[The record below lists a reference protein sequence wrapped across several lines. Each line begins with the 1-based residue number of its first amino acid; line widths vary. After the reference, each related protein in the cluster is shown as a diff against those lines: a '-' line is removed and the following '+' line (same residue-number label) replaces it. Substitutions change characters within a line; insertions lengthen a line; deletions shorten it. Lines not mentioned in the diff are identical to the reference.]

1 MEDQHFF
8 VVHVKINSAV
18 NQLVLIKAWQFTKKN
33 LIDMKNL
40 KGVIMANHA
49 SAKKRS
55 RQNKVRNTVN
65 SQYLSKFRTALN
77 KFKSSVE
84 EKNDHE
90 IQKSFSAVNSIMA
103 KALKR
108 GIFKKEYIS
117 RKLSSLS
124 KQISKK

>member
-1 MEDQHFF
+1 
-8 VVHVKINSAV
+8 
-18 NQLVLIKAWQFTKKN
+18 
-33 LIDMKNL
+33 
-40 KGVIMANHA
+40 MANHA

-55 RQNKVRNTVN
+55 RQNKVRNSVN

-77 KFKSSVE
+77 KFDNSLK
-84 EKNDHE
+84 EKNDQE
-90 IQKSFSAVNSIMA
+90 IQKSYSAVNSIMA
-103 KALKR
+103 KALKK

>member
-1 MEDQHFF
+1 
-8 VVHVKINSAV
+8 
-18 NQLVLIKAWQFTKKN
+18 
-33 LIDMKNL
+33 
-40 KGVIMANHA
+40 MANHV

-55 RQNKVRNTVN
+55 RQNLVRNSVN
-65 SQYLSKFRTALN
+65 SQYLSKFRTVLN
-77 KFKSSVE
+77 KFKSSLE
-84 EKNDHE
+84 SKNDQE

-103 KALKR
+103 KASKK

>member
-1 MEDQHFF
+1 
-8 VVHVKINSAV
+8 
-18 NQLVLIKAWQFTKKN
+18 
-33 LIDMKNL
+33 
-40 KGVIMANHA
+40 MANHA

-55 RQNKVRNTVN
+55 RQNKVRNSVN

-77 KFKSSVE
+77 KFQISLES
-84 EKNDHE
+84 KNDEE
-90 IQKSFSAVNSIMA
+90 IDKSFRSVNSIMA
-103 KALKR
+103 KALKK

>member
-1 MEDQHFF
+1 
-8 VVHVKINSAV
+8 
-18 NQLVLIKAWQFTKKN
+18 
-33 LIDMKNL
+33 
-40 KGVIMANHA
+40 MANHV

-65 SQYLSKFRTALN
+65 SQYLSRFRTALN
-77 KFKSSVE
+77 KFNLSVNAQKDE
-84 EKNDHE
+84 E

-103 KALKR
+103 KALKK

-124 KQISKK
+124 KQFSKK

>member
-1 MEDQHFF
+1 
-8 VVHVKINSAV
+8 
-18 NQLVLIKAWQFTKKN
+18 
-33 LIDMKNL
+33 
-40 KGVIMANHA
+40 MANHV

-55 RQNKVRNTVN
+55 RQNKVRNSVN
-65 SQYLSKFRTALN
+65 SQYHSKFRTALN
-77 KFKSSVE
+77 KFRSSIDA
-84 EKNDHE
+84 KNEQE

-103 KALKR
+103 KALKK

>member
-1 MEDQHFF
+1 
-8 VVHVKINSAV
+8 
-18 NQLVLIKAWQFTKKN
+18 
-33 LIDMKNL
+33 
-40 KGVIMANHA
+40 MANHA

-55 RQNKVRNTVN
+55 RQNKVRKTVN

-77 KFKSSVE
+77 NFNTSVE
-84 EKNDHE
+84 AKNDQE

-103 KALKR
+103 KALKK

>member
-1 MEDQHFF
+1 
-8 VVHVKINSAV
+8 
-18 NQLVLIKAWQFTKKN
+18 
-33 LIDMKNL
+33 
-40 KGVIMANHA
+40 MANHI

-55 RQNKVRNTVN
+55 RQNKVRKTVN

-77 KFKSSVE
+77 KFQSSIKA
-84 EKNDHE
+84 KNEQE

-103 KALKR
+103 KALKK
-108 GIFKKEYIS
+108 GIFKKQNIS

>member
-1 MEDQHFF
+1 
-8 VVHVKINSAV
+8 
-18 NQLVLIKAWQFTKKN
+18 
-33 LIDMKNL
+33 
-40 KGVIMANHA
+40 MANHA

-55 RQNKVRNTVN
+55 RQNKTKNTVN
-65 SQYLSKFRTALN
+65 SQYLSKFRNALN

-84 EKNDHE
+84 AKNEEE
-90 IQKSFSAVNSIMA
+90 IQKSFSIVNSIMA
-103 KALKR
+103 RASKK

>member
-1 MEDQHFF
+1 
-8 VVHVKINSAV
+8 
-18 NQLVLIKAWQFTKKN
+18 
-33 LIDMKNL
+33 
-40 KGVIMANHA
+40 MANHP

-55 RQNKVRNTVN
+55 RQNKIKNAVN
-65 SQYLSKFRTALN
+65 SQYITKFRTALN
-77 KFKSSVE
+77 RLNASMDA
-84 EKNDHE
+84 KNDQE

-103 KALKR
+103 KALKK

>member
-1 MEDQHFF
+1 
-8 VVHVKINSAV
+8 
-18 NQLVLIKAWQFTKKN
+18 
-33 LIDMKNL
+33 
-40 KGVIMANHA
+40 MANHA

-55 RQNKVRNTVN
+55 RQNKVKNTVN

-77 KFKSSVE
+77 KFQSSVE
-84 EKNDHE
+84 AKNDQE

-103 KALKR
+103 KAVKK
-108 GIFKKEYIS
+108 GIFKKENIS

>member
-1 MEDQHFF
+1 
-8 VVHVKINSAV
+8 
-18 NQLVLIKAWQFTKKN
+18 
-33 LIDMKNL
+33 
-40 KGVIMANHA
+40 MANHV

-55 RQNKVRNTVN
+55 RQNKVKNAVN

-77 KFKSSVE
+77 KFNSAVE
-84 EKNDHE
+84 AKNDQE

-103 KALKR
+103 KALKK
-108 GIFKKEYIS
+108 GIFKKENIS